1 MGTAAIELGNLNAI
15 GITGHHWQHLGPKT
29 KLFQNLQTIKSLDCH
44 RWEGTNKFWQLKARL
59 VPELES
65 EPIKIGFVLKDISG
79 AKGQI

>member
-1 MGTAAIELGNLNAI
+1 MQKCMAEPSQEETSNRPKLT
-15 GITGHHWQHLGPKT
+15 GIPPKP

-59 VPELES
+59 VPELDS
-65 EPIKIGFVLKDISG
+65 EPIKIGFALKDISG